1 VHIQTAFSKMWQ
13 FASPC
18 SEALRFYLHLSK
30 VEEAMGNLKKP
41 TVALSYHR
49 PIQQYYS

>member
-1 VHIQTAFSKMWQ
+1 VHFKTAFGKMWQ

-30 VEEAMGNLKKP
+30 VEEAMENFKKR
-41 TVALSYHR
+41 TAALSYHR